1 MMMEVAE
8 ERELAAA
15 AESEVMVSF
24 LKVEELENH
33 GISRTDV
40 QKLKAA

>member
-1 MMMEVAE
+1 MMMEMAE
-8 ERELAAA
+8 EREAAA
-15 AESEVMVSF
+15 VAESEVVVSF

>member
-1 MMMEVAE
+1 MMMERAE
-8 ERELAAA
+8 EREVE
-15 AESEVMVSF
+15 AEGEVMVSF